1 MARVSTKGR
10 QRQPMDDISREVLE
24 YQSLKQQIDDL
35 DKRAKALR
43 DSLMETV
50 KVVGE
55 PDDKGHLW
63 MELDDEVNGVQSV
76 LAERRV
82 SQTLNEER
90 AQEIIDERG
99 LTERCTKMVRVV
111 DHDEVMAC
119 LYEELVSEADLDEMF
134 DRKITWALRLK

>member
-1 MARVSTKGR
+1 MARVSNSGR
-10 QRQPMDDISREVLE
+10 GRQPMDDIGREVLE
-24 YQSLKQQIDDL
+24 YQTLKQQIDDL
-35 DKRAKALR
+35 DKRAKTLR

-50 KVVGE
+50 KIVGE
-55 PDDKGHLW
+55 SDDKGHLW
-63 MELDDEVNGVQSV
+63 MQLDEEINGVHSV

-82 SQTLNEER
+82 SQSLNEER
-90 AQEIIDERG
+90 AQEIIEERG

-119 LYEELVSEADLDEMF
+119 LYEEALSEADLDEMF

>member
-1 MARVSTKGR
+1 MARVSSKGR
-10 QRQPMDDISREVLE
+10 NRQPVDDISREVLE
-24 YQSLKQQIDDL
+24 YQTLKQQIDDL
-35 DKRAKALR
+35 DKRAKVLR
-43 DSLMETV
+43 DSLMEAV
-50 KVVGE
+50 KVVGD

-63 MELDDEVNGVQSV
+63 MELDEEINGVHSV
-76 LAERRV
+76 LAEKRV

-90 AQEIIDERG
+90 AQEIIEERG

-119 LYEELVSEADLDEMF
+119 LYEEALSEADVDEMF